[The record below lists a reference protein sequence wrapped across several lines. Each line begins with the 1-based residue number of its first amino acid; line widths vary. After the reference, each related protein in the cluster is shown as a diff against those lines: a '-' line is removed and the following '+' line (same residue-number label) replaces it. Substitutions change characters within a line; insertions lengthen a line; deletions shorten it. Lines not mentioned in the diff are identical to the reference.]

1 MSISFFG
8 FLKENNHIDL
18 TKFTQYIQD
27 CSNSINYGRD
37 KIYNIKPF
45 ISVGIPSL
53 NMENYI
59 GKNLLSIINQSFKEF
74 EIIIINDASED
85 NTEIIIK
92 KFQTIDKR
100 IKLISHS
107 KKLDVFIIQGLMLY
121 ITLKVNLFYS
131 WILMIY
137 I

>member
-1 MSISFFG
+1 MLFNIIVIFISCLYFLYFTSISFFG

-45 ISVGIPSL
+45 ISIGIPAH

-59 GKNLLSIINQSFKEF
+59 RKNLLSMINQSFQEF
-74 EIIIINDASED
+74 EIIIINDAS
-85 NTEIIIK
+85 
-92 KFQTIDKR
+92 
-100 IKLISHS
+100 
-107 KKLDVFIIQGLMLY
+107 
-121 ITLKVNLFYS
+121 
-131 WILMIY
+131 
-137 I
+137 